1 MTYEKALQDF
11 SKLVTVNRDDLD
23 GTIDHLVY
31 RAQHEVDLEDEGEN
45 AYIDFVLPKGEY
57 AKLKRFINKWTGK

>member
-23 GTIDHLVY
+23 GTIAHLVY
-31 RAQHEVDLEDEGEN
+31 RAQHEIDLEDEGEN

-57 AKLKRFINKWTGK
+57 AKLKRFINKWAGK

>member
-23 GTIDHLVY
+23 GTIAHLVY
-31 RAQHEVDLEDEGEN
+31 RAQHEIDLEDEGEN

>member
-23 GTIDHLVY
+23 GTIAHLVY
-31 RAQHEVDLEDEGEN
+31 RAQHEIDLEDEGEN
-45 AYIDFVLPKGEY
+45 EYIDFVLPKGEY

>member
-23 GTIDHLVY
+23 GTIAHLVY
-31 RAQHEVDLEDEGEN
+31 RAQHEIDLEDEGEN
-45 AYIDFVLPKGEY
+45 EYINFVLPKGEY